1 VKTNFR
7 PTTTTPVPPTRVSAR
22 IQARA
27 DAAAADD
34 AVNDSRLLNEEGL
47 DAEKEGNESAFL
59 LQEKQLHQKTNFQPT
74 TIATTTT
81 RVSTRIQ
88 ERTTSA
94 TAAGDLR
101 LLNEEEIDTAKEAS
115 ESAFLLQEKQ
125 LHKKTNFRP
134 TTTTVA
140 VGSQP
145 KGYSTK
151 SMTASIEESRL
162 SIEGVGVA
170 KEARGSALLV
180 CRAV

>member
-7 PTTTTPVPPTRVSAR
+7 PTTTTTTPVPPTRVSAR
-22 IQARA
+22 IQARV

-34 AVNDSRLLNEEGL
+34 EVDESLLSNEEGL
-47 DAEKEGNESAFL
+47 DVAKEANESAFL
-59 LQEKQLHQKTNFQPT
+59 LQQKC
-74 TIATTTT
+74 
-81 RVSTRIQ
+81 RHV
-88 ERTTSA
+88 
-94 TAAGDLR
+94 
-101 LLNEEEIDTAKEAS
+101 
-115 ESAFLLQEKQ
+115 
-125 LHKKTNFRP
+125 KTNFRP
-134 TTTTVA
+134 TTTTTTVA

-162 SIEGVGVA
+162 SIEGAGVA